1 MAKGWQTSEEIL
13 RELGEAATA
22 AAKSALADGAEIVMQ
37 EAKSRCPVYK
47 GNDHRVVK
55 GALRDSIHAVKLK
68 GGAKYKIVA
77 DAKSH
82 DGIFYGKL
90 VEFSPKINKPFMYPA
105 MDARRDEVRN
115 KIVDAVRE
123 ALRKR

>member
-37 EAKSRCPVYK
+37 EAKNRCPVYK
-47 GNDHRVVK
+47 GNDRRVVK

-82 DGIFYGKL
+82 DGIFYGKM
-90 VEFSPKINKPFMYPA
+90 VEFSPAINKPFMYPA

>member
-1 MAKGWQTSEEIL
+1 MTKGWQSAEEIL
-13 RELGEAATA
+13 KELGENATK
-22 AAKSALADGAEIVMQ
+22 AAKEALAEGAELVMQ
-37 EAKSRCPVYK
+37 EARNRCPVYK
-47 GNDHRVVK
+47 GNDRRVVK

-68 GGAKYKIVA
+68 GGAKYRIVA
-77 DAKSH
+77 DAVSH

-115 KIVDAVRE
+115 KIIEAVRE
-123 ALRKR
+123 AVRRK

>member
-1 MAKGWQTSEEIL
+1 MAKGYQSAEEIL
-13 RELGEAATA
+13 RELGENATK

-37 EAKSRCPVYK
+37 EARTRCPVYK
-47 GNDHRVVK
+47 GNDNRVVK
-55 GALRDSIHAVKLK
+55 GALRDSIHAVKQK
-68 GGAKYKIVA
+68 GGAKYKIIA
-77 DAKSH
+77 DATSH

-115 KIVDAVRE
+115 KIIDAVRE
-123 ALRKR
+123 VLRRK

>member
-1 MAKGWQTSEEIL
+1 MAKSYQSAEKIL
-13 RELGEAATA
+13 RELGENATK
-22 AAKSALADGAEIVMQ
+22 AAKDALADGAEIVMQ
-37 EAKSRCPVYK
+37 EARNRCPVYK

-68 GGAKYKIVA
+68 SGAKYKIVA
-77 DAKSH
+77 DATSH

-90 VEFSPKINKPFMYPA
+90 VEFSPVINKPFMYPA

-115 KIVDAVRE
+115 KIIDAVRE
-123 ALRKR
+123 ALRRK

>member
-1 MAKGWQTSEEIL
+1 MGKGCQTSEGIL

-22 AAKSALADGAEIVMQ
+22 AAKSALADGADIVVQ
-37 EAKSRCPVYK
+37 EAKNRCPVYM
-47 GNDHRVVK
+47 GNDRRVVK
-55 GALRDSIHAVKLK
+55 GALRDSIHAVKQK
-68 GGAKYKIVA
+68 SGAKYKIVA

-90 VEFSPKINKPFMYPA
+90 VEFSPAINKPFMYPA

-115 KIVDAVRE
+115 RIVDAVRE
-123 ALRKR
+123 ALRKK

>member
-22 AAKSALADGAEIVMQ
+22 AAKSALADGAEIVIQ

-47 GNDHRVVK
+47 GNDRRVVK
-55 GALRDSIHAVKLK
+55 EALRDSIHAVKLK
-68 GGAKYKIVA
+68 GGAKYRIVA

>member
-1 MAKGWQTSEEIL
+1 MAKGYQSAEEIL
-13 RELGEAATA
+13 RELGDYATK
-22 AAKSALADGAEIVMQ
+22 AAKDALADGAEIVMQ
-37 EAKSRCPVYK
+37 EARNRCPVYK
-47 GNDHRVVK
+47 GNDNRVVK
-55 GALRDSIHAVKLK
+55 GALRDSIHAVKQK

-77 DAKSH
+77 DAVSH

-115 KIVDAVRE
+115 KIIDAVRE
-123 ALRKR
+123 ALHRK

>member
-1 MAKGWQTSEEIL
+1 MAKGYQSAEEIL
-13 RELGEAATA
+13 RELGDYATK
-22 AAKSALADGAEIVMQ
+22 AAKDALADGAEIVMQ
-37 EAKSRCPVYK
+37 EARNRCPVYK
-47 GNDHRVVK
+47 GNDNRVVK
-55 GALRDSIHAVKLK
+55 GALRDSIHAVKQK

-77 DAKSH
+77 DAVSH

-115 KIVDAVRE
+115 KIIDAVRE
-123 ALRKR
+123 ALRRK

>member
-1 MAKGWQTSEEIL
+1 MAKSYQSAEKIL
-13 RELGEAATA
+13 RELGENATK

-37 EAKSRCPVYK
+37 EARNRCPVYK
-47 GNDHRVVK
+47 GNDNRVVK
-55 GALRDSIHAVKLK
+55 GALRDSIHAVKQK

-77 DAKSH
+77 DAVSH

-90 VEFSPKINKPFMYPA
+90 VEFSPAINKPFMYPA

-115 KIVDAVRE
+115 KIIDAVRE
-123 ALRKR
+123 ALRRK

>member
-1 MAKGWQTSEEIL
+1 MAKSYQSAEEIL
-13 RELGEAATA
+13 RELGENATK

-37 EAKSRCPVYK
+37 EARNRCPVYK
-47 GNDHRVVK
+47 GNDNRVVK
-55 GALRDSIHAVKLK
+55 GALRDSIHAVKQK

-77 DAKSH
+77 DAVSH

-90 VEFSPKINKPFMYPA
+90 VEFSPAINKPFMYPA

-115 KIVDAVRE
+115 KIIDAVRE
-123 ALRKR
+123 ALRRK